1 MNKPRAGKEQARAAG
16 AAARP
21 AIPAPQAPSSEIA
34 PPRKR
39 ARPASGDGK
48 VTRAGRARAL
58 VVVESPTKART
69 LKKFLDRRYD
79 VVASMGHVKDLPRSR
94 LGVDVA
100 NGFAPRYIVIKGK
113 APILKELKEAAKQAS
128 FVYMATDPDREGEA
142 ISWHLSDALR
152 AVNPAI
158 KRIEF
163 HEITKEAVQHALA
176 RPREIDLN
184 LVNAQQA
191 RRILDRL
198 VGYKLSPLLWRKVR
212 GGLSA
217 GRVQSVAVRLVVDRE
232 KEIEAFVPQEYWS
245 IPAQLQKARQPF
257 IARLVGRDG
266 VRYGAPTDEGATVIR
281 TRDQADAIV
290 ASLRGVPF
298 TVGEVRRKDQF
309 RHPSPPFTTSTL
321 QQEANHRLGYSAAR
335 TMNVAQQLY
344 EGVDLGAEGTVG
356 LITYMRTDSVRVAES
371 AQREAQEYVKKA
383 FGASYLPDA
392 PRVYRSRR
400 SAQDAHEAIRPT
412 SVQRTPDRV
421 KPYLRSDQFKVY
433 KLIWERF
440 LSSQMASAVM
450 DTLSVDIAAG
460 AYQFRAT
467 GSRVK
472 FPGFLAVY
480 RDLPENGEGQEG
492 WLPDLTAGETLEVV
506 ALDPQQHFTQPPPRY
521 TEASLVRALE
531 ERGIGRPST
540 YAPTIETIKRR
551 GYVKPINRRLHP
563 TDLGKLV
570 NDLLV
575 EHFGDVM
582 DYDFTAAMEEE
593 LDNVEEGRL
602 DWQKVVGDFWTPF
615 EHDLVAAEQK
625 IVQVETPVVE
635 IGEACRQ
642 CGRPLVRKFGRFGEF
657 IACSGY
663 PECRYTRPLG
673 IGVPC
678 PRCKVGEVVERRSR
692 RGRGFFGCS
701 TYPACTFTS
710 WDRPTDRLCPRCQTS
725 VLGTHQTT
733 RRTTLRCLDKACGYT
748 EVVPA
753 AADEPRAPAEDR
765 PAP

>member
-128 FVYMATDPDREGEA
+128 SVYMATDPDREGEA

-163 HEITKEAVQHALA
+163 HEITKEAVLHALA

-321 QQEANHRLGYSAAR
+321 QQEANRRLGYSAAR

-635 IGEACRQ
+635 IGEACPQ

>member
-1 MNKPRAGKEQARAAG
+1 MKKPRVQAGPETAASPPTTELPETPAVAAPKPARRRTRRVSADGIAARKARA
-16 AAARP
+16 
-21 AIPAPQAPSSEIA
+21 
-34 PPRKR
+34 K
-39 ARPASGDGK
+39 
-48 VTRAGRARAL
+48 AL

-69 LKKFLDRRYD
+69 LKKLLARRYEI
-79 VVASMGHVKDLPRSR
+79 VASMGHVKDLPRSR

-100 NGFAPRYIVIKGK
+100 NNFEPRYIVVKGK
-113 APILKELKEAAKQAS
+113 APILKELKDAARAAS
-128 FVYMATDPDREGEA
+128 AVYMATDPDREGEA

-152 AVNPAI
+152 SVNPTI

-163 HEITKEAVQHALA
+163 HEVTKDAVQRALA
-176 RPREIDLN
+176 NPREIDLN

-232 KEIEAFVPQEYWS
+232 KEIQAFVPQEYWS
-245 IPAQLQKARQPF
+245 ILAQLRQAEQGF
-257 IARLVGRDG
+257 IARLVGKDG
-266 VRYGAPTDEGATVIR
+266 VRYGAPTDEGVTVIR
-281 TRDQADAIV
+281 TRDEADAIV
-290 ASLRGVPF
+290 AALQGAPF
-298 TVGEVRRKDQF
+298 TVKEVRRKDQF
-309 RHPSPPFTTSTL
+309 RHPGPPFTTSTM
-321 QQEANHRLGYSAAR
+321 QQEANRRLGYSAAR
-335 TMNVAQQLY
+335 TMNVAQHLY

-371 AQREAQEYVKKA
+371 AQHEAREFIARTY
-383 FGASYLPDA
+383 GAASVPEA

-412 SVQRTPDRV
+412 AVHRTPERV
-421 KPYLRSDQFKVY
+421 KPFLRSDQFKVY

-440 LSSQMASAVM
+440 VASQMSSAVM

-460 AYQFRAT
+460 AYLFRAT

-472 FPGFLAVY
+472 FAGFLAVY
-480 RDLPENGEGQEG
+480 RDLPDNGDEQES
-492 WLPDLTAGETLEVV
+492 WLPELAPEEVLTLAS
-506 ALDPQQHFTQPPPRY
+506 LDPQQHFTQPPPRY

-570 NDLLV
+570 NDILV
-575 EHFGDVM
+575 EHFADVM
-582 DYDFTAAMEEE
+582 EYDFTAALEEA
-593 LDNVEEGRL
+593 LDQVEEGQL
-602 DWQKVVGDFWTPF
+602 DWRKVVGDFWKPF
-615 EHDLVAAEQK
+615 EHDLVAADQK
-625 IVQVETPVVE
+625 IEQIERVVVE
-635 IGEACRQ
+635 IGEACPQ
-642 CGRPLVRKFGRFGEF
+642 CGRPLVRKHGRFGEF

-663 PECRYTRPLG
+663 PECKYTRPLG
-673 IGVPC
+673 IGVAC
-678 PRCKVGEVVERRSR
+678 PRCKVGEIVERRSR
-692 RGRGFFGCS
+692 RGRTFYGCN

-710 WDRPTDRLCPRCQTS
+710 WDRPTDRLCPRCGQS
-725 VLGTHQTT
+725 LLGVHDTG

-748 EVVPA
+748 EAMPPVGE
-753 AADEPRAPAEDR
+753 EPRAPAAEDQ
-765 PAP
+765 PVS

>member
-1 MNKPRAGKEQARAAG
+1 
-16 AAARP
+16 
-21 AIPAPQAPSSEIA
+21 
-34 PPRKR
+34 
-39 ARPASGDGK
+39 
-48 VTRAGRARAL
+48 
-58 VVVESPTKART
+58 
-69 LKKFLDRRYD
+69 
-79 VVASMGHVKDLPRSR
+79 
-94 LGVDVA
+94 
-100 NGFAPRYIVIKGK
+100 
-113 APILKELKEAAKQAS
+113 
-128 FVYMATDPDREGEA
+128 
-142 ISWHLSDALR
+142 
-152 AVNPAI
+152 
-158 KRIEF
+158 
-163 HEITKEAVQHALA
+163 
-176 RPREIDLN
+176 
-184 LVNAQQA
+184 
-191 RRILDRL
+191 
-198 VGYKLSPLLWRKVR
+198 
-212 GGLSA
+212 
-217 GRVQSVAVRLVVDRE
+217 
-232 KEIEAFVPQEYWS
+232 
-245 IPAQLQKARQPF
+245 
-257 IARLVGRDG
+257 
-266 VRYGAPTDEGATVIR
+266 
-281 TRDQADAIV
+281 
-290 ASLRGVPF
+290 
-298 TVGEVRRKDQF
+298 
-309 RHPSPPFTTSTL
+309 
-321 QQEANHRLGYSAAR
+321 
-335 TMNVAQQLY
+335 VAQQLY

-371 AQREAQEYVKKA
+371 AQREAQEYVKKT

-551 GYVKPINRRLHP
+551 GYVKPINRRMHP

-602 DWQKVVGDFWTPF
+602 DWQKVVGDFWKPF

-663 PECRYTRPLG
+663 PECKYTRPLG

>member
-1 MNKPRAGKEQARAAG
+1 MNKPRAGKEQPRAAG
-16 AAARP
+16 ATARP
-21 AIPAPQAPSSEIA
+21 AIPALQAPPSEIA

-79 VVASMGHVKDLPRSR
+79 VIASMGHVKDLPRSR

-100 NGFAPRYIVIKGK
+100 NGFTPRYIVIKGK

-128 FVYMATDPDREGEA
+128 SVYMATDPDREGEA

-163 HEITKEAVQHALA
+163 HEITKDAVQRALA

-245 IPAQLQKARQPF
+245 ILAQLQKARQPF
-257 IARLVGRDG
+257 TARLVGRDG
-266 VRYGAPTDEGATVIR
+266 TRYGAPTDEGATVIR
-281 TRDQADAIV
+281 TRDEAEAIV

-321 QQEANHRLGYSAAR
+321 QQEANRRLGYSAAR

-371 AQREAQEYVKKA
+371 AQREAQEFVTKT

-412 SVQRTPDRV
+412 SVHRTPDRV
-421 KPYLRSDQFKVY
+421 KPHLRSDQFKVY
-433 KLIWERF
+433 KLVWERF
-440 LSSQMASAVM
+440 VSSQMASAVM
-450 DTLSVDIAAG
+450 DTLSVDIAADG
-460 AYQFRAT
+460 YLFRAT

-492 WLPDLTAGETLEVV
+492 WLPALSTTETLAVV
-506 ALDPQQHFTQPPPRY
+506 SLDPQQHFTQPPPRY
-521 TEASLVRALE
+521 TEASLVRSLE

-540 YAPTIETIKRR
+540 YAPTIETVKHR
-551 GYVKPINRRLHP
+551 GYVEVEDRRMYA
-563 TDLGKLV
+563 TELGILV
-570 NDLLV
+570 NSLLV
-575 EHFGDVM
+575 EHFPTVVDV
-582 DYDFTAAMEEE
+582 DFTAHLEED
-593 LDNVEEGRL
+593 LDRVEEGKE
-602 DWQKVVGDFWTPF
+602 DWVKLLRGFYGPF
-615 EHDLVAAEQK
+615 AEVLHKAEQN
-625 IVQVETPVVE
+625 IEEVEVAPEE
-635 IGEACRQ
+635 IGEPCPR
-642 CGRPLVRKFGRFGEF
+642 CGQPLVKRRGRYGQF

-663 PECRYTRPLG
+663 PACSYTRPIG
-673 IGVPC
+673 IGVRC
-678 PRCKVGEVVERRSR
+678 PLDSGEIVERRTR
-692 RGRGFFGCS
+692 KGRMFYGCAN
-701 TYPACTFTS
+701 YPACTYTS
-710 WDRPTDRLCPRCQTS
+710 WDRPTGRLCPQCGQMLVFKRARR
-725 VLGTHQTT
+725 GT
-733 RRTTLRCLDKACGYT
+733 
-748 EVVPA
+748 
-753 AADEPRAPAEDR
+753 
-765 PAP
+765 PAPVVCRNKECNYQEVPKREVEQVGAPS

>member
-16 AAARP
+16 AAALP

-128 FVYMATDPDREGEA
+128 SVYMATDPDREGEA

-163 HEITKEAVQHALA
+163 HEITKEAVLHALA

-245 IPAQLQKARQPF
+245 IPAQLRKARQPF

-663 PECRYTRPLG
+663 PECKYTRPLG